1 VWSAHAFGN
10 MILNVIDCVCLL
22 LKLTL
27 TMAVKRFNLQ
37 FLEIQL
43 ENCIERL
50 TVLIIIKNVKGH
62 FIGSYREIY

>member
-1 VWSAHAFGN
+1 
-10 MILNVIDCVCLL
+10 MILNVIDWVCLL

-50 TVLIIIKNVKGH
+50 TVLIIVQNVKGH